1 MWAWCEMRLPLCPRG
16 IRQGDGAGFIVL
28 LTLLFLLVTPWR
40 DRGCRRGP
48 GLVTPPEGIHGRGAA
63 SPLPSMFGRASIVSA
78 AIISCIMI
86 KTETGGRGCAVLF
99 HVSLLRDVSLGVPLL
114 ALGSGGQLVLE
125 ANEAN
130 ENVSNFQAAH

>member
-1 MWAWCEMRLPLCPRG
+1 MVRDEITALSPRHPPG
-16 IRQGDGAGFIVL
+16 RWGGVHCFAHPA
-28 LTLLFLLVTPWR
+28 FLLVTPWR

-63 SPLPSMFGRASIVSA
+63 SPLPSMFGRASPVSA

-99 HVSLLRDVSLGVPLL
+99 RVSLLRDVSLGVPLL
-114 ALGSGGQLVLE
+114 ALGSGGS
-125 ANEAN
+125 AGA
-130 ENVSNFQAAH
+130 